1 MDERGFLAPETRDD
15 VQATFESVGPAAQT
29 VTKEVAK
36 AMGMERD
43 EYRERVT
50 GDVVGT
56 ARDAMFA
63 ELLQVYTG
71 TRDEYAD
78 WVAENPAFVEDRH
91 GSDDV
96 DNAAWHPVHPTET
109 VVVATY
115 QDEPDAAVSTLRR
128 IAFGGHYRELLD

>member
-15 VQATFESVGPAAQT
+15 VQDTFEAVGPAAQT
-29 VTKEVAK
+29 VTREVAK
-36 AMGMERD
+36 SMEMDRE
-43 EYRERVT
+43 EYAERVT
-50 GDVVGT
+50 GDVVAS
-56 ARDAMFA
+56 ARDALFA
-63 ELLQVYTG
+63 ELLLAYVG

-78 WVAENPAFVEDRH
+78 WAADHPEFVVDRH

-96 DNAAWHPVHPTET
+96 DNVAWHPVHPTDT

-115 QDEPDAAVSTLRR
+115 QNEPDAAVSTLRR